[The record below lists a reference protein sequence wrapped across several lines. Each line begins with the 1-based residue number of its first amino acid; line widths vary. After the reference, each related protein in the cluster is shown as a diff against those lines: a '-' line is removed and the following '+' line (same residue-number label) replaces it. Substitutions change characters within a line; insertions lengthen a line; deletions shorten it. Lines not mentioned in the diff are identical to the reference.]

1 MKDSWPAPMATSE
14 MPRGESR
21 LDSPFHEAAERY
33 FELPAPSPL
42 LAASVKRPGPVKSVQ
57 VIVPRRRRLISC
69 PETKI
74 AAKRR
79 EQKRKKERKK
89 KRERAKERKFGERNQ
104 DVSPCAVRGLLSQ
117 RTIHVYWSQEREQ
130 SSCTCAQMPLWW
142 PKLHP
147 CESVLPPCFSWSYV
161 RGFENGRRSYE
172 LALEDNYDGDPRTT
186 IYYTVT

>member
-21 LDSPFHEAAERY
+21 LDSPFLEAAERY
-33 FELPAPSPL
+33 LELLARSPL

-74 AAKRR
+74 AAKSRVR
-79 EQKRKKERKK
+79 KEEKRGR
-89 KRERAKERKFGERNQ
+89 RERAKEGKFGGRNQ
-104 DVSPCAVRGLLSQ
+104 DVSPCAARGLLSQ

-130 SSCTCAQMPLWW
+130 SSCMCAQMPLWR

-147 CESVLPPCFSWSYV
+147 CQSVLPPCFSWSYV

-186 IYYTVT
+186 IYYAVT

>member
-21 LDSPFHEAAERY
+21 LDSPFLEAAERY
-33 FELPAPSPL
+33 LELPVRSPL
-42 LAASVKRPGPVKSVQ
+42 PATSLKRPGPVKSVQ

-74 AAKRR
+74 AAERKEQERKGERRR
-79 EQKRKKERKK
+79 EKEL
-89 KRERAKERKFGERNQ
+89 KRENSARGIKTSLLA
-104 DVSPCAVRGLLSQ
+104 RGLLSQ
-117 RTIHVYWSQEREQ
+117 RTIHVYWSQETEQ
-130 SSCTCAQMPLWW
+130 SSCMCAQMPLWW

-147 CESVLPPCFSWSYV
+147 CESVLPPCFSRSYV

-186 IYYTVT
+186 IYYAVT